1 MSDSTAADKGAFL
14 CVIRGDF
21 CYTVDSEHGRVW
33 IQKGAVMKTLWQEF
47 LQGLSAAFDF
57 GPGAYAR
64 PDFLA
69 SPKSD
74 MDALVG
80 DWEALCEDGR
90 KAFGSWREVY
100 HV

>member
-1 MSDSTAADKGAFL
+1 MN
-14 CVIRGDF
+14 CVILSAQNMDVFGYRK
-21 CYTVDSEHGRVW
+21 VPS
-33 IQKGAVMKTLWQEF
+33 MKTLWQEF
-47 LQGLSAAFDF
+47 LQGLSSAFDF
-57 GPGAYAR
+57 GLGAYTR

-74 MDALVG
+74 MEALVG

-90 KAFGSWREVY
+90 KAFGAWREVY